1 MDRSISS
8 APPSISLSQ
17 YRTIDLAIL
26 TGLMDASQVAIH
38 LAVSFWRADQTG
50 YIVSPVAAMVALVMM
65 RWNLWAAVPAMLG
78 GILLTLLSRGTA
90 EQMLIY
96 SAGNLLSVLAL
107 LYLKLIGKERVRG
120 NVVLALFFAILV
132 QLLMQF
138 GRAGVAL
145 LVGHPLQ
152 ACWDFITTDVM
163 SILFTA
169 VIIWIVRRVEGLF
182 EDQKHYL
189 LRIQRQQSVKGGE
202 QL

>member
-1 MDRSISS
+1 MNRT
-8 APPSISLSQ
+8 ISLFQ
-17 YRTIDLAIL
+17 YRAIDLSIL
-26 TGLMDASQVAIH
+26 TGLMAVSQVAIH

-65 RWNLWAAVPAMLG
+65 RWNLWAAVPALLG
-78 GILLTLLSRGTA
+78 GVILTLLSGGTA

-120 NVVLALFFAILV
+120 NVVLTLFFAVLV

-152 ACWDFITTDVM
+152 ACLDFITTDAM

-189 LRIQRQQSVKGGE
+189 LRIQREQSVKGGE

>member
-1 MDRSISS
+1 MNRQ
-8 APPSISLSQ
+8 ISLSQ
-17 YRTIDLAIL
+17 YRAIDLSIL
-26 TGLMDASQVAIH
+26 TGLMAVSQVAIH

-50 YIVSPVAAMVALVMM
+50 YIVSPVAAIVALVMM
-65 RWNLWAAVPAMLG
+65 RWNLWAAVPALAG
-78 GILLTLLSRGTA
+78 GAVLTLLSGGTA

-96 SAGNLLSVLAL
+96 SAGNLLSLLAL
-107 LYLKLIGKERVRG
+107 LYLKLIGKERVRR
-120 NVVLALFFAILV
+120 NVMLALFFAILV

-152 ACWDFITTDVM
+152 ACWDFITTDAM
-163 SILFTA
+163 SILFTL

-189 LRIQRQQSVKGGE
+189 LRIQREQSVKGGE

>member
-1 MDRSISS
+1 MNRQ
-8 APPSISLSQ
+8 ISLSQ
-17 YRTIDLAIL
+17 YRAIDLSIL
-26 TGLMDASQVAIH
+26 TGLMAVSQVVIH

-50 YIVSPVAAMVALVMM
+50 YIVSPVAAIVALVMM
-65 RWNLWAAVPAMLG
+65 RGNLWAAVPALAG
-78 GILLTLLSRGTA
+78 GAVLTLLSGGTA

-96 SAGNLLSVLAL
+96 SAGNLLSLLAL

-120 NVVLALFFAILV
+120 NVMLALFFAILV

-152 ACWDFITTDVM
+152 ACWDFITTDAM
-163 SILFTA
+163 SILFTL

-189 LRIQRQQSVKGGE
+189 LRIQREQSVKGGE

>member
-1 MDRSISS
+1 MNRQ
-8 APPSISLSQ
+8 ISLSQ
-17 YRTIDLAIL
+17 YRAIDLSIL
-26 TGLMDASQVAIH
+26 TGLMAVSQVAIH

-50 YIVSPVAAMVALVMM
+50 YIVSPVAAIVALVMM
-65 RWNLWAAVPAMLG
+65 RWSLWAAVPALAG
-78 GILLTLLSRGTA
+78 GAVLTLLSGGTA

-96 SAGNLLSVLAL
+96 SAGNLLSLLAL

-120 NVVLALFFAILV
+120 NVMLALFFAILV

-152 ACWDFITTDVM
+152 ACWDFITTDAM
-163 SILFTA
+163 SILFTL

-189 LRIQRQQSVKGGE
+189 LRIQREQSVKGGE

>member
-1 MDRSISS
+1 MNRQ
-8 APPSISLSQ
+8 ISLSQ
-17 YRTIDLAIL
+17 YRAIDLSIL
-26 TGLMDASQVAIH
+26 TGLMAVSQVAIH

-50 YIVSPVAAMVALVMM
+50 YIVSPVAAIVALVMM
-65 RWNLWAAVPAMLG
+65 RWNLWAAVPALAG
-78 GILLTLLSRGTA
+78 GAVLTLLSGGTA

-96 SAGNLLSVLAL
+96 SAGNLLSLLAL

-120 NVVLALFFAILV
+120 NVMLALFFAILV

-152 ACWDFITTDVM
+152 ACWDFITTDAM
-163 SILFTA
+163 SILFTL

-189 LRIQRQQSVKGGE
+189 LRIQREQSVKGGE

>member
-1 MDRSISS
+1 MNRQ
-8 APPSISLSQ
+8 ISLSQ
-17 YRTIDLAIL
+17 YRAIDLSIL
-26 TGLMDASQVAIH
+26 TGLMAVSQVAIH

-50 YIVSPVAAMVALVMM
+50 YIVSPVAAIVALVMM
-65 RWNLWAAVPAMLG
+65 RWNLWAAVPALAG
-78 GILLTLLSRGTA
+78 GAVLTLLSGGTA
-90 EQMLIY
+90 EQMLMY
-96 SAGNLLSVLAL
+96 SAGNLLSLLAL

-120 NVVLALFFAILV
+120 NVMLALFFAILV

-152 ACWDFITTDVM
+152 ACWDFITTDAM
-163 SILFTA
+163 SILFTL
-169 VIIWIVRRVEGLF
+169 VIVWIVRRVEGLF

-189 LRIQRQQSVKGGE
+189 LRVQQEQTCKGGE

>member
-1 MDRSISS
+1 MNRQ
-8 APPSISLSQ
+8 ISLSQ
-17 YRTIDLAIL
+17 YRAIDLSIL
-26 TGLMDASQVAIH
+26 TGLMAVSQVAIH

-50 YIVSPVAAMVALVMM
+50 YIVSPVAAIVALVMM
-65 RWNLWAAVPAMLG
+65 RWNLWAAVPALAG
-78 GILLTLLSRGTA
+78 GAVLTLLSGGTA

-96 SAGNLLSVLAL
+96 SAGNLLSLLAL
-107 LYLKLIGKERVRG
+107 LNLKLIGKERVRG
-120 NVVLALFFAILV
+120 NVMLALFFAILV

-152 ACWDFITTDVM
+152 ACWDFITTDAM
-163 SILFTA
+163 SILFTL

-189 LRIQRQQSVKGGE
+189 LRIQREQSVKGGE